1 MSKKKMLILINILIP
16 ISVLALHFYTSRVE
30 SNESLP
36 LAPIISKLGF
46 ILMFLLAAVDLIYG
60 LTLLFTCTSEEES
73 LNTTEKAQDLD
84 ESNVLKVLKADGD
97 EDAGE
102 NVLLSI
108 LATISSLT
116 ILHHMFHHHD

>member
-1 MSKKKMLILINILIP
+1 MSKKKSFILTNSLIMIGI
-16 ISVLALHFYTSRVE
+16 LALHFYASRVE
-30 SNESLP
+30 SNGALP
-36 LAPIISKLGF
+36 LAPIISKLGS
-46 ILMFLLAAVDLIYG
+46 ILTVLLVAINLIYG

-73 LNTTEKAQDLD
+73 LNTTDKAQDLD
-84 ESNVLKVLKADGD
+84 ESNVLKADGD
-97 EDAGE
+97 EDEDVGE

>member
-1 MSKKKMLILINILIP
+1 MSKKKSFILTNSLIMIGI
-16 ISVLALHFYTSRVE
+16 LALHFYASRVE
-30 SNESLP
+30 SNGALP

-46 ILMFLLAAVDLIYG
+46 ILTVLLVAIDLIYG

-73 LNTTEKAQDLD
+73 LNATDKAQDLD
-84 ESNVLKVLKADGD
+84 ESNVLKADGD
-97 EDAGE
+97 EDVGE